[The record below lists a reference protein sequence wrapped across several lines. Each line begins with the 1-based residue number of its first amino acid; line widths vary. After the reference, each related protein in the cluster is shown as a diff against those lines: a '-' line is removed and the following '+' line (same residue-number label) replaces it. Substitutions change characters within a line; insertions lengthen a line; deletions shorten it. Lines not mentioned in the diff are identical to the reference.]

1 MATNQTIS
9 LPPKFGVVRNPLL
22 KERQAKK
29 MEPLPASRSKYLK
42 RYLKESMLNATDD
55 GLYSKEGLKA
65 IRAKSEYEGV
75 EKRVQDEYLQRFNA
89 FLLGRMDHNTDG
101 KKNAPFTATPGWENR
116 NTSLLRSHPEVKEYI
131 FNQHNERA
139 MFDRWIQVQEQMGT
153 AVGYD
158 PETGEYWAPMLE
170 DYHMYFKFILE
181 GAAVHDSFDSFL
193 EEFSF
198 HRTKLQKRRE
208 AEARAEVKRRPG
220 NDPPAS
226 AYDDSMRRGRVHA
239 TNTRG
244 EPFASPVPDGN
255 NRVDPEA
262 YMTNRVLASEIH
274 IEAEEARLAEEAERE
289 ARDKRLELLRDSEKR
304 TLTRLEAL
312 STDAAMDE
320 MTKYAATAA
329 VDITNAVNKKTES
342 LEAKLAKL
350 RDTGFRGQLDA
361 DIRAALKA
369 RVASGIERL
378 EAEQAERNKRLIDKL
393 DDEHATSGSFKVLA
407 RQFDKTNNTDLASM
421 MRAMEHAVKLK
432 GKNLTAS
439 GKEFSALA
447 KSVEDVTV
455 PPELKPAFKSRWETE
470 VERIGE
476 ELDTRYAKEELGEV
490 MKAIRVK
497 PGETPV
503 FESRTNF
510 ARNVKSQ
517 KGRFFFDKYKETM
530 SQLVAERELD
540 WEQEDR
546 QGFMVDER
554 KGKAEA
560 FLNEASEAF
569 GQEAVDNTLR
579 PIFEET
585 FQQVD
590 DRQEA
595 KEIFKEAYEDNQKNA
610 ATVIEAGEDRLKRSK
625 EHISATQKH
634 AKKAK
639 AFFDKYTDTEKPFE
653 LVDYKLVLR
662 HVNELRTTTNQL
674 LVERIRF
681 TQGLGTL
688 ANDANEFA
696 IPEPDIEAFKKLKN
710 RLNKDEHKEMSD
722 KMRERN
728 SKLLKIVT
736 KSVEDG
742 DWLEKEDLA
751 TTKDY
756 IDEVEQRLEADFVL
770 GMEGLATDEQREEI
784 LRVIDKRADTTK
796 NVHMSDIGE
805 ARELGTA
812 TQKIIDNLQKKQD
825 AAIQKERLK
834 VTDAKGTKL
843 LESFI
848 KEVARR
854 AFNIEQEARGKDV
867 ATRHRIGG
875 DAAFDAMDTL
885 TEFYTYTIPEPPEP
899 DDPPDGGPPEGGGT
913 KDIAEAD
920 SLQIRFI
927 EELDSDIQQTGLD
940 QIKKELNVMRS
951 EARLAELKRKDETEA
966 GALGKRLEPDRIEE
980 LRDTEAELE
989 SLEEGEA
996 DDEKT
1001 KQQITLLRTK
1011 KKTLQYLIDDANRA
1025 FNLKKIKKRATK
1037 VEKANAKKTDPTK
1050 FKELEGPFD
1059 EAERKKK
1066 AEERKKKAERD
1077 EAERK
1082 KEAERIADELKNMEK
1097 QQAKAAEDLE
1107 KQRAK
1112 AAKDEANR
1120 KEKEEAAEEKRKKKE
1135 DDAEEAAQ
1143 VEAMRLQH
1151 KMERDRERAD
1161 AAKQARED
1169 RKIENARKDELHRIE
1184 LETAGLRKE
1193 AAQIDRDRAEKAR
1206 TEGTDRKS
1214 KSRALVSVD
1223 EQDKRLEE
1231 ISSVQAEANHQSKE
1245 FMEKLLGVL
1254 RDLLVEQ
1261 RQQRQQQ
1268 QQQQQQLEGPSAL
1281 VIEDIT
1287 RVLSGLADGM
1297 IRQIDLTTQQ
1307 IAIARDQ
1314 YAIQYRTGQLQLQQ
1328 GPLTQQLAL
1337 ILSNHT
1343 NVTSNQLSV
1352 LNQTNNIIQQPP
1364 AQQSSLSRPTTDP
1377 QSSLPAA
1384 NTTRKRPIEP
1394 DEGTESPTKKL
1405 KVDGETLSPAE
1416 ARKVSEDQVVLGA
1429 IEYEIEPREDES
1441 LEAYIKRLYPR
1452 SEPEKRKEYIGA
1464 LTHGRA
1470 HAATMEHIREQI
1482 NKKKKEKK

>member
-153 AVGYD
+153 VVGYD

-220 NDPPAS
+220 NDDDDDPPAS

-304 TLTRLEAL
+304 TLARLDAL

-329 VDITNAVNKKTES
+329 IEITNAVNKKTES

-350 RDTGFRGQLDA
+350 RDKGFREQLDA

-369 RVASGIERL
+369 RVANGIERL
-378 EAEQAERNKRLIDKL
+378 EAEQAERNKRLIEKL
-393 DDEHATSGSFKVLA
+393 DDEHATSGSFKTLA
-407 RQFDKTNNTDLASM
+407 SQFDKTNNTDLASM
-421 MRAMEHAVKLK
+421 MRAMEQAVKLK
-432 GKNLTAS
+432 GKNLTAD

-447 KSVEDVTV
+447 KSVEGVKA
-455 PPELKPAFKSRWETE
+455 PPELMPSFNSRWETE

-517 KGRFFFDKYKETM
+517 KGRVFFDKYKETM

-560 FLNEASEAF
+560 FLDEASEAF

-590 DRQEA
+590 DREEA
-595 KEIFKEAYEDNQKNA
+595 RERFKEAYEDNQKGA
-610 ATVIEAGEDRLKRSK
+610 ELVIKAGEDRVKRSK
-625 EHISATQKH
+625 EHISAIQKH

-662 HVNELRTTTNQL
+662 HVNELRTTTNL
-674 LVERIRF
+674 LLDERSRF
-681 TQGLGTL
+681 RQGLGTL
-688 ANDANEFA
+688 ADDANEFA

-751 TTKDY
+751 TTEDY
-756 IDEVEQRLEADFVL
+756 IDEVEQRLDADFTL
-770 GMEGLATDEQREEI
+770 GMESLATDEQRDEI
-784 LRVIDKRADTTK
+784 RRAIDRRADTTK

-812 TQKIIDNLQKKQD
+812 TQKIIDKLQKTKD

-834 VTDAKGTKL
+834 VTNAKGTKL

-854 AFNIEQEARGKDV
+854 AFNREQEIRGKEL
-867 ATRHRIGG
+867 ALRARIGAGDSTAKNALKELAPRPRIGAG
-875 DAAFDAMDTL
+875 DATFDAMDTL
-885 TEFYTYTIPEPPEP
+885 TEFYTYTIP
-899 DDPPDGGPPEGGGT
+899 DT
-913 KDIAEAD
+913 KNVAEAD

-927 EELDSDIQQTGLD
+927 EELDSDVQQTGLD

-951 EARLAELKRKDETEA
+951 EVRLDELKRKEEPEA
-966 GALGKRLEPDRIEE
+966 GALQKRLEPDRIEE

-989 SLEEGEA
+989 SLEDGEA
-996 DDEKT
+996 DDKET
-1001 KQQITLLRTK
+1001 KQRILLLRTK
-1011 KKTLQYLIDDANRA
+1011 RKVVKYLIDDANRV
-1025 FNLKKIKKRATK
+1025 FDLEKIDERATI
-1037 VEKANAKKTDPTK
+1037 VEETNAERTDPTK
-1050 FKELEGPFD
+1050 FKQLKGPLDKD
-1059 EAERKKK
+1059 EVANTKK
-1066 AEERKKKAERD
+1066 AEA
-1077 EAERK
+1077 
-1082 KEAERIADELKNMEK
+1082 EAERIAK
-1097 QQAKAAEDLE
+1097 QQVKDKKKTAETMAANADKE
-1107 KQRAK
+1107 
-1112 AAKDEANR
+1112 R
-1120 KEKEEAAEEKRKKKE
+1120 KKRKKKE
-1135 DDAEEAAQ
+1135 EA
-1143 VEAMRLQH
+1143 
-1151 KMERDRERAD
+1151 AD
-1161 AAKQARED
+1161 AAKKARED
-1169 RKIENARKDELHRIE
+1169 REAENARKAELHAI
-1184 LETAGLRKE
+1184 RKE
-1193 AAQIDRDRAEKAR
+1193 TAQIDRDRAEKAR

-1214 KSRALVSVD
+1214 KSRALVPVD
-1223 EQDKRLEE
+1223 EQEKRLEE
-1231 ISSVQAEANHQSKE
+1231 INSVQAEAHRQTRE
-1245 FMEKLLGVL
+1245 AMEKLFGML
-1254 RDLLVEQ
+1254 RDYLAE
-1261 RQQRQQQ
+1261 QQRQ

-1281 VIEDIT
+1281 VFEDIT
-1287 RVLSGLADGM
+1287 RVFSGIADAI
-1297 IRQIDLTTQQ
+1297 IRQNDLTEQQ
-1307 IAIARDQ
+1307 LALQ
-1314 YAIQYRTGQLQLQQ
+1314 YQSNQLQLQQ
-1328 GPLTQQLAL
+1328 GPRQQNLAL
-1337 ILSNHT
+1337 VHNTHFNAT
-1343 NVTSNQLSV
+1343 TQYMNV
-1352 LNQTNNIIQQPP
+1352 LNQLEQRINQPQSSLSAP
-1364 AQQSSLSRPTTDP
+1364 QQSSLSRPATDP
-1377 QSSLPAA
+1377 QSSLPDA
-1384 NTTRKRPIEP
+1384 NTRKRSLEP
-1394 DEGTESPTKKL
+1394 GEGTESPTKKL
-1405 KVDGETLSPAE
+1405 KADEGTESPTKEPKVDGETLSPAE
-1416 ARKVSEDQVVLGA
+1416 AMKVIEDQVVLGA
-1429 IEYEIEPREDES
+1429 ITHKIEPREGES
-1441 LEAYIKRLYPR
+1441 LDVYIKRLYPR

-1464 LTHGRA
+1464 LTHARDY
-1470 HAATMEHIREQI
+1470 AATMKRIRERI
-1482 NKKKKEKK
+1482 NEEKKKKK

>member
-208 AEARAEVKRRPG
+208 AEAKRRPD
-220 NDPPAS
+220 NDDDDPPAS

-329 VDITNAVNKKTES
+329 IDITNAVNKKTES

-350 RDTGFRGQLDA
+350 RDTGFREQLDA

-378 EAEQAERNKRLIDKL
+378 EAEQAERNKRLIEKL
-393 DDEHATSGSFKVLA
+393 DDEHATSGSFKTLA
-407 RQFDKTNNTDLASM
+407 NQFDKTNNTDLASM
-421 MRAMEHAVKLK
+421 MRAMEQAVKLK
-432 GKNLTAS
+432 GKNLTTG

-447 KSVEDVTV
+447 KSVRDMNA
-455 PPELKPAFKSRWETE
+455 PPELMPAFKSRWDAE

-490 MKAIRVK
+490 MKAIRAK
-497 PGETPV
+497 PGETPA

-517 KGRFFFDKYKETM
+517 KGRVFFDKYEETM

-546 QGFMVDER
+546 QGFMIDER

-560 FLNEASEAF
+560 FLNDASEAF

-595 KEIFKEAYEDNQKNA
+595 KEIFKEAYEDNQKGA
-610 ATVIEAGEDRLKRSK
+610 ELVIKEGEDRVKRSK
-625 EHISATQKH
+625 EHISAIQKH

-662 HVNELRTTTNQL
+662 HVNELKTTTNQL
-674 LVERIRF
+674 LIERDRF
-681 TQGLGTL
+681 TKGLGTL

-751 TTKDY
+751 TTNDY
-756 IDEVEQRLEADFVL
+756 IDEVEQRLEADFAL
-770 GMEGLATDEQREEI
+770 GMESLATDEQREEI
-784 LRVIDKRADTTK
+784 RRAIDKRADTTK

-834 VTDAKGTKL
+834 VTNANGTKL
-843 LESFI
+843 QESFI

-854 AFNIEQEARGKDV
+854 AFNIEQEVRGKEIM
-867 ATRHRIGG
+867 TRHRIGAG

-885 TEFYTYTIPEPPEP
+885 TEFYTYTIR
-899 DDPPDGGPPEGGGT
+899 GT

-927 EELDSDIQQTGLD
+927 EELDSDVQQTGLD

-951 EARLAELKRKDETEA
+951 EVRLDKLKRKEEPEA
-966 GALGKRLEPDRIEE
+966 GALRKRLEPDRIEE

-989 SLEEGEA
+989 SLEDGEA

-1001 KQQITLLRTK
+1001 KQRILLLRTK
-1011 KKTLQYLIDDANRA
+1011 RRVVKYLINDANRV
-1025 FNLKKIKKRATK
+1025 FDLEKINERATI
-1037 VEKANAKKTDPTK
+1037 VEETNAERTDPTK
-1050 FKELEGPFD
+1050 FKKLKGPLDKD
-1059 EAERKKK
+1059 EMANTKK
-1066 AEERKKKAERD
+1066 AEAEDKRIAEQQDKDKKRTAENADKERK
-1077 EAERK
+1077 
-1082 KEAERIADELKNMEK
+1082 
-1097 QQAKAAEDLE
+1097 
-1107 KQRAK
+1107 
-1112 AAKDEANR
+1112 
-1120 KEKEEAAEEKRKKKE
+1120 KRKKKE
-1135 DDAEEAAQ
+1135 EA
-1143 VEAMRLQH
+1143 
-1151 KMERDRERAD
+1151 AD
-1161 AAKQARED
+1161 AAKKARED
-1169 RKIENARKDELHRIE
+1169 REVEKARRAELH
-1184 LETAGLRKE
+1184 ALRKE
-1193 AAQIDRDRAEKAR
+1193 TAQFDRDRAEKAR

-1223 EQDKRLEE
+1223 EQEKRLEE
-1231 ISSVQAEANHQSKE
+1231 ISSVQAEAHRQTRE
-1245 FMEKLLGVL
+1245 AMEKFLGVL
-1254 RDLLVEQ
+1254 RDFLAQQQRDFLAEQQ
-1261 RQQRQQQ
+1261 RQQQQ
-1268 QQQQQQLEGPSAL
+1268 QQQQQQLEGPPAF
-1281 VIEDIT
+1281 VFEDIT
-1287 RVLSGLADGM
+1287 RVFSGLADAI
-1297 IRQIDLTTQQ
+1297 IRQNDLTEQQ
-1307 IAIARDQ
+1307 LALQ
-1314 YAIQYRTGQLQLQQ
+1314 YQSNQLQLQQ
-1328 GPLTQQLAL
+1328 GPQQQNLAL
-1337 ILSNHT
+1337 VHNTHFNAT
-1343 NVTSNQLSV
+1343 TQNMNV
-1352 LNQTNNIIQQPP
+1352 LNQLEQRFVQSQSSLSAP
-1364 AQQSSLSRPTTDP
+1364 QQSSLSRPTTDP

-1384 NTTRKRPIEP
+1384 NTRKRSLEP
-1394 DEGTESPTKKL
+1394 GEGTESPTKKL
-1405 KVDGETLSPAE
+1405 KPAE
-1416 ARKVSEDQVVLGA
+1416 AREVIEDQVVGGA
-1429 IEYEIEPREDES
+1429 IAHEIEPREGES
-1441 LEAYIKRLYPR
+1441 LEKYIKRLYPR
-1452 SEPEKRKEYIGA
+1452 SEPEKRKEYIAA
-1464 LTHGRA
+1464 LTHTRD
-1470 HAATMEHIREQI
+1470 HVATMKHIRERI
-1482 NKKKKEKK
+1482 NEEKKKKK

>member
-65 IRAKSEYEGV
+65 IRARSEYEGV

-153 AVGYD
+153 VVGYD

-208 AEARAEVKRRPG
+208 AEAKRRPG
-220 NDPPAS
+220 NDDDDPPAS

-329 VDITNAVNKKTES
+329 IEITNAVNKKTES
-342 LEAKLAKL
+342 LEVKLAKL
-350 RDTGFRGQLDA
+350 RDKGFREQLDA

-378 EAEQAERNKRLIDKL
+378 EAEQAERNKRLIEKL
-393 DDEHATSGSFKVLA
+393 DDEHATSGSFKTLA
-407 RQFDKTNNTDLASM
+407 SQFDKTNNTDLASM
-421 MRAMEHAVKLK
+421 MRAMEQAVKLK
-432 GKNLTAS
+432 GKNLAAGGT
-439 GKEFSALA
+439 EFSALA
-447 KSVEDVTV
+447 KSVRNVNA
-455 PPELKPAFKSRWETE
+455 PPDLMPSFNSRWETE

-517 KGRFFFDKYKETM
+517 KGRVFFDKYKETM

-560 FLNEASEAF
+560 FLDEASEAF

-590 DRQEA
+590 DREEA
-595 KEIFKEAYEDNQKNA
+595 RERFKEAYEDNQKGA
-610 ATVIEAGEDRLKRSK
+610 ELVIKAGEDRVKRSK
-625 EHISATQKH
+625 EHISAIQKH

-662 HVNELRTTTNQL
+662 HVNELKTTTNL
-674 LVERIRF
+674 LLDERSRF
-681 TQGLGTL
+681 RQGLGTL
-688 ANDANEFA
+688 ADDANEFA

-751 TTKDY
+751 TTEDY
-756 IDEVEQRLEADFVL
+756 IDEVEQILEADFTL
-770 GMEGLATDEQREEI
+770 GMESLATDEQRDEI
-784 LRVIDKRADTTK
+784 RRAIDRRADTTK
-796 NVHMSDIGE
+796 NVHISDIGE

-812 TQKIIDNLQKKQD
+812 TQKIIDKLQKTKD
-825 AAIQKERLK
+825 DAIQKERLK
-834 VTDAKGTKL
+834 VTNAKGTKL

-854 AFNIEQEARGKDV
+854 AFNREQEARGKDV

-875 DAAFDAMDTL
+875 DAAFDAMNTL

-899 DDPPDGGPPEGGGT
+899 DVGPPERPGT
-913 KDIAEAD
+913 KDISEAD

-951 EARLAELKRKDETEA
+951 EARLDELKRKEGPEA
-966 GALGKRLEPDRIEE
+966 GALGKRLSPDRIEE

-996 DDEKT
+996 DDDKT

-1011 KKTLQYLIDDANRA
+1011 KKTLQYLIDDANRV

-1050 FKELEGPFD
+1050 FKELERPLD
-1059 EAERKKK
+1059 EAERKKETEQAAK
-1066 AEERKKKAERD
+1066 D

-1082 KEAERIADELKNMEK
+1082 KEAERIAK
-1097 QQAKAAEDLE
+1097 
-1107 KQRAK
+1107 
-1112 AAKDEANR
+1112 
-1120 KEKEEAAEEKRKKKE
+1120 
-1135 DDAEEAAQ
+1135 
-1143 VEAMRLQH
+1143 
-1151 KMERDRERAD
+1151 
-1161 AAKQARED
+1161 
-1169 RKIENARKDELHRIE
+1169 
-1184 LETAGLRKE
+1184 
-1193 AAQIDRDRAEKAR
+1193 
-1206 TEGTDRKS
+1206 
-1214 KSRALVSVD
+1214 
-1223 EQDKRLEE
+1223 
-1231 ISSVQAEANHQSKE
+1231 
-1245 FMEKLLGVL
+1245 
-1254 RDLLVEQ
+1254 
-1261 RQQRQQQ
+1261 
-1268 QQQQQQLEGPSAL
+1268 
-1281 VIEDIT
+1281 
-1287 RVLSGLADGM
+1287 
-1297 IRQIDLTTQQ
+1297 
-1307 IAIARDQ
+1307 
-1314 YAIQYRTGQLQLQQ
+1314 
-1328 GPLTQQLAL
+1328 
-1337 ILSNHT
+1337 
-1343 NVTSNQLSV
+1343 
-1352 LNQTNNIIQQPP
+1352 
-1364 AQQSSLSRPTTDP
+1364 
-1377 QSSLPAA
+1377 
-1384 NTTRKRPIEP
+1384 
-1394 DEGTESPTKKL
+1394 
-1405 KVDGETLSPAE
+1405 
-1416 ARKVSEDQVVLGA
+1416 
-1429 IEYEIEPREDES
+1429 
-1441 LEAYIKRLYPR
+1441 
-1452 SEPEKRKEYIGA
+1452 
-1464 LTHGRA
+1464 
-1470 HAATMEHIREQI
+1470 
-1482 NKKKKEKK
+1482 